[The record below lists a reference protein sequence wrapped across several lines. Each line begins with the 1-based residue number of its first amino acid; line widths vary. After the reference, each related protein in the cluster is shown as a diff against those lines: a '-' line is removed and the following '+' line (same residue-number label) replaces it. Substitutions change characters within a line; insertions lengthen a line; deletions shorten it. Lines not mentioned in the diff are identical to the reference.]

1 MALTDLGP
9 VRLSPEDAAYEAP
22 LREAL
27 VAELY
32 SRSRGTIVALVP
44 VLFILK
50 AILGPAWSLAPG
62 VKAVFIWIA
71 LVLAARLALVLRL
84 RLAPGSVDPRR
95 QAQLFLLGAVL
106 LSGGFAGVSWLAW
119 NQLSVAQVGL
129 LVVLHA
135 GINAVAMTSMAP
147 SLWSYLAYSWLDIF
161 TLLTL
166 TLLRGGF
173 PGHEAMLALLLGL
186 YLMALTLISVQNH
199 RSLVDRILS
208 GLKLRDLSLQDTL
221 TGLRNRRFL
230 VEFMEPETEQVLRS
244 WDPGSHQPQSF
255 AILLLD
261 LDHFKQ
267 VNDTYG
273 HAAGDAVLKQ
283 LAALLGSTLRKQDLV
298 IRWGGEEFVLVAR
311 GTDRGYAL
319 MLAERIREKVAAHTF
334 RLPGGGELHKTCSI
348 GYSVFPFAPAAPRL
362 LSWEQVL
369 SLADACLYRAKGAGR
384 DRAIGAFPG
393 ERPWEG
399 DASARLEAITQQLD
413 VATQAGEIR
422 LVGELR

>member
-1 MALTDLGP
+1 MSLTDLGP

-32 SRSRGTIVALVP
+32 NRSLGTIVALVP

-62 VKAVFIWIA
+62 VKAVFVGIA
-71 LVLAARLALVLRL
+71 LVLAARLTLVFRL
-84 RLAPGSVDPRR
+84 RLAPGSVEPRR
-95 QAQLFLLGAVL
+95 QSQLFLLGAVL
-106 LSGGFAGVSWLAW
+106 LSGGFAAVSWLAW
-119 NQLSVAQVGL
+119 SHLSVGQVGL
-129 LVVLHA
+129 LVILHA

-161 TLLTL
+161 TLLML
-166 TLLRGGF
+166 ALRRGGI
-173 PGHEAMLALLLGL
+173 PGHEGMLALLLGL
-186 YLMALTLISVQNH
+186 YLLALTVISVQNH
-199 RSLVDRILS
+199 RYLVERVLS
-208 GLKLRDLSLQDTL
+208 GLKLKDLSLQDTL

-244 WDPGSHQPQSF
+244 WAPGSPQQQSF

-267 VNDTYG
+267 VNDTHG

-311 GTDRGYAL
+311 GADRGYAL
-319 MLAERIREKVAAHTF
+319 VLAERIRERVAAHTF
-334 RLPGGGELHKTCSI
+334 LLPGGGELHKTCSI
-348 GYSVFPFAPAAPRL
+348 GYSVYPFSPAAPQM

-369 SLADACLYRAKGAGR
+369 SLADACLYRAKATGR

-393 ERPWEG
+393 ERGWEG
-399 DASARLEAITQQLD
+399 DPKASLECAERDLGAAAKDGLLRLM
-413 VATQAGEIR
+413 
-422 LVGELR
+422 GELR

>member
-1 MALTDLGP
+1 MSLSDLGP
-9 VRLSPEDAAYEAP
+9 IRLSPEDAAYEAP
-22 LREAL
+22 LRESL

-32 SRSRGTIVALVP
+32 GRSLGTIVALVP

-50 AILGPAWSLAPG
+50 AILGPAWDLAPG
-62 VKAVFIWIA
+62 VKAVFAWIA
-71 LVLAARLALVLRL
+71 LVLAARLALVFRL
-84 RLAPGSVDPRR
+84 RSAPGSVDPQR

-106 LSGGFAGVSWLAW
+106 LSGGFAAVSWLAW
-119 NQLSVAQVGL
+119 SHLTVGQVGL
-129 LVVLHA
+129 LVILHA

-161 TLLTL
+161 TLLMLAL
-166 TLLRGGF
+166 TRGGI
-173 PGHEAMLALLLGL
+173 PGHERLLALLLGL
-186 YLMALTLISVQNH
+186 YLVALTVISVQNH
-199 RSLVDRILS
+199 RYLVERILS
-208 GLKLRDLSLQDTL
+208 GLKLKDLSLQDTL

-244 WDPGSHQPQSF
+244 WAPGSAQQQSF

-311 GTDRGYAL
+311 GADRGYAL
-319 MLAERIREKVAAHTF
+319 VLAERIREKVAAHAF
-334 RLPGGGELHKTCSI
+334 LLPGGGELRKTCSV
-348 GYSVFPFAPAAPRL
+348 GYSLYPFSPEAPQML
-362 LSWEQVL
+362 TWEQVL
-369 SLADACLYRAKGAGR
+369 SLADACLYRAKATGR
-384 DRAIGAFPG
+384 DRAIGAFSG
-393 ERPWEG
+393 EKPWEG
-399 DASARLEAITQQLD
+399 EAAARLEAVTHDLE
-413 VATQAGEIR
+413 AAAHSGAIR
-422 LVGELR
+422 LMGIPR